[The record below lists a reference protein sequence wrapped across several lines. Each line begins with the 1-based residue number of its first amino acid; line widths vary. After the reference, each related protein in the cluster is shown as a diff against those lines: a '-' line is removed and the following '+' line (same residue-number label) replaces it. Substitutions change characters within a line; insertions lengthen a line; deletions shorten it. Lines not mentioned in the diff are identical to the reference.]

1 MFARPLALLL
11 FSCSLAAVAIGATQD
26 MGGGFRDHGVAIPI
40 SHPRGTVATVDGQGR
55 GVVLSWLMDT
65 RGGYELLCVDVDTG
79 KAQEYPVPFP
89 AGDAPYAAIL
99 SSGNKFYTHFNSHFV
114 EFDPARRQYTFCRK
128 TAPQMAMSMTQ
139 DDQGR
144 IWSATY
150 PQSGLVC
157 FDPQT
162 RQFTDYGQ
170 LYRQD
175 WAEYPRSVAT
185 DDAGWVYWGLGST
198 ACQVMAFDPQ
208 TRKAEPLVAEAQR
221 VHGSGDVWR
230 GVDGK
235 VYAQPVAGAADN
247 WIVLYRG
254 TATPVGRRPKVARTN
269 YIAGSQGLFHRLLP
283 DGRQIAR
290 FDLLER
296 ALTVTDPKTRSQK
309 TVTFDYTSEG
319 AAIMAVSAAPDKS
332 LCGGTAF
339 PMRFF
344 QYQPTSDQWTR
355 RSAYGQWNT
364 VGQQGDRF
372 FAGVYSYGCLLEWNP
387 REPWVDTLPDKA
399 QCNPRHL
406 VACHPTICR
415 PDKLLVHP
423 DGRHVVLAGTPGYG
437 FTGGGLLFWD
447 RRSGQS
453 TLLTHEQLLPDH
465 STASLAPLRNG
476 RLLGGTT
483 TAAGTGGQ
491 RKAQQAELYLLDLA
505 TRRVEWHAPVLP
517 GVQSYTDLCRG
528 PDGLVWGFADLRE
541 FFVFD
546 PAQRKLVHRQSTHAE
561 FGPTVSHQGPRAFVA
576 GPQGTMYVLFVR
588 AIARIEPQGWHFKL
602 LAKPPQP
609 IANGG
614 DLLDGR
620 IYYACRSH
628 VWSYELPNRRHD

>member
-1 MFARPLALLL
+1 
-11 FSCSLAAVAIGATQD
+11 
-26 MGGGFRDHGVAIPI
+26 
-40 SHPRGTVATVDGQGR
+40 
-55 GVVLSWLMDT
+55 
-65 RGGYELLCVDVDTG
+65 
-79 KAQEYPVPFP
+79 
-89 AGDAPYAAIL
+89 
-99 SSGNKFYTHFNSHFV
+99 
-114 EFDPARRQYTFCRK
+114 
-128 TAPQMAMSMTQ
+128 
-139 DDQGR
+139 
-144 IWSATY
+144 
-150 PQSGLVC
+150 
-157 FDPQT
+157 
-162 RQFTDYGQ
+162 
-170 LYRQD
+170 
-175 WAEYPRSVAT
+175 
-185 DDAGWVYWGLGST
+185 
-198 ACQVMAFDPQ
+198 
-208 TRKAEPLVAEAQR
+208 
-221 VHGSGDVWR
+221 
-230 GVDGK
+230 VDGK
-235 VYAQPVAGAADN
+235 VYGQPVAGKADN
-247 WIVLYRG
+247 WLVLYRG
-254 TATPVGRRPKVARTN
+254 KATPVGRLPKVARKN

-319 AAIMAVSAAPDKS
+319 AAIMAVSAAPDKT

-447 RRSGQS
+447 RRAGQS

-465 STASLAPLRNG
+465 STASLAPLGSG

-517 GVQSYTDLCRG
+517 GVQSYTDLCLG